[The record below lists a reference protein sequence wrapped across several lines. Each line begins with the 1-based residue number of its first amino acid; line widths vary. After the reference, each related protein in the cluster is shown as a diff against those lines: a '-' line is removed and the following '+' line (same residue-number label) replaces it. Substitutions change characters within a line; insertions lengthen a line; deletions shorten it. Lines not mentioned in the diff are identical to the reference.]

1 MNLIWWKHIIGKQNI
16 HYIYLLLYIY
26 LCIYDIHIYYIIILY
41 IYYKY
46 SNLIWIWI
54 DYYDELIRNQN
65 THTTI
70 FSKN

>member
-1 MNLIWWKHIIGKQNI
+1 MNLMWWKHIIGKQNI
-16 HYIYLLLYIY
+16 HIYIFYSIYI
-26 LCIYDIHIYYIIILY
+26 IHIYYIIILY